1 MIPTMKAKSGSR
13 HKVFGNGDPLRV
25 RGLLDLGSNAVYI
38 WLVFGLVPAGSVGSS
53 RMFLDG
59 SEAEQPS
66 TAPSTKNEMAGLIAS
81 KDWSTTALGDANNW
95 SPTLKFIVGIM
106 TASGFP
112 MAVRWGPEFILIYN
126 DGYRAILADK
136 HPWALGLPF
145 RVVWPEVVSELIPLQ
160 EAILTGDSPGVYSE
174 DRPLTIRRRGMS
186 LETAHFTVSY
196 SPVPDP
202 SSPTGIGGVLVT
214 AVETSERLRVEK
226 ALELKTQELFEANQ
240 RLQNGQALYQSALA
254 AGRLGTWETDLV
266 AKTRLWT
273 PEGMAL
279 FGINLPD
286 GHGLVGGAQDEYWSA
301 LHPEDRHLMRKF
313 HELADKQDSFASD
326 YRVVWPDGT
335 TLWLRGHGR
344 VVARLP
350 DGKAHRL
357 VSIVA
362 DVTERKAAEDHA
374 QFLMHELSH
383 RSKNLLAVIQSIAR
397 RTART
402 TTTMDEFESRFG
414 NRLQGLAASHDVLIR
429 NSWQGAPLAA
439 LMRQQLMPFV
449 DVQSSR
455 VELTGPDISV
465 TAEAAQAIG
474 LAIHELATNAVKYGA
489 LSLPAGKV
497 KISWTF
503 DSESLTSR
511 ECLLKWVELDGPPV
525 VPPSRNGF
533 GHLVIGEMIERSL
546 NAKVAL
552 KFGTQGLEWSIS
564 IPATNLLIEAQ
575 TGTESILRP
584 DRRLDRA

>member
-1 MIPTMKAKSGSR
+1 M
-13 HKVFGNGDPLRV
+13 
-25 RGLLDLGSNAVYI
+25 
-38 WLVFGLVPAGSVGSS
+38 
-53 RMFLDG
+53 
-59 SEAEQPS
+59 
-66 TAPSTKNEMAGLIAS
+66 KNEMAGLIAS
-81 KDWSTTALGDANNW
+81 KDWSKTALGDTKNW
-95 SPTLKFIVGIM
+95 SPSLKLIVGIM

-160 EAILTGDSPGVYSE
+160 EAILAGESPGVYSE
-174 DRPLTIRRRGMS
+174 DRPLTIRRRGMN

-196 SPVPDP
+196 SPVPDA
-202 SSPTGIGGVLVT
+202 SSPTGVGGVLVT

-226 ALELKTQELFEANQ
+226 ALELKTQELFETNE
-240 RLQNGQALYQSALA
+240 RLQSGQALYRSALA
-254 AGRLGTWETDLV
+254 AGRMGTWETDLV

-286 GHGLVGGAQDEYWSA
+286 GRGHVGGAHDEYWSA
-301 LHPEDRHLMRKF
+301 LHPDDRHLMQKF
-313 HELADKQDSFASD
+313 HELADNQDSFSSE
-326 YRVVWPDGT
+326 YRVIWPDGT

-344 VVARLP
+344 VVARTT

-383 RSKNLLAVIQSIAR
+383 RSKNLLAVIQSISR

-402 TTTMDEFESRFG
+402 TTTMEDFETRFG
-414 NRLQGLAASHDVLIR
+414 QRLQGLAASHDVLVR
-429 NSWQGAPLAA
+429 NSWQGAPLAD
-439 LMRQQLMPFV
+439 LMRQQLIPFM

-455 VELTGPDISV
+455 VEIAGPDIIV
-465 TAEAAQAIG
+465 TAEATQAIG
-474 LAIHELATNAVKYGA
+474 LAIHELATNAIKYGA
-489 LSLPAGKV
+489 LSVPAGKIR
-497 KISWTF
+497 ISWAF
-503 DSESLTSR
+503 EIEARESPELV
-511 ECLLKWVELDGPPV
+511 LKWVEQGGPPV

-546 NAKVAL
+546 NAKVVL
-552 KFGTQGLEWSIS
+552 EFKPSGLEWSIS
-564 IPATNLLIEAQ
+564 IPATNLVIEVQA
-575 TGTESILRP
+575 GSENSPPRS
-584 DRRLDRA
+584 DGV

>member
-1 MIPTMKAKSGSR
+1 MSLDDSGAK
-13 HKVFGNGDPLRV
+13 
-25 RGLLDLGSNAVYI
+25 
-38 WLVFGLVPAGSVGSS
+38 
-53 RMFLDG
+53 
-59 SEAEQPS
+59 QQS

-81 KDWSTTALGDANNW
+81 KDWSKTALGDKNNW
-95 SPTLKFIVGIM
+95 SPSLKLIVGIM

-126 DGYRAILADK
+126 DGYRSILADK

-160 EAILTGDSPGVYSE
+160 EAILAGESPGVYSE

-186 LETAHFTVSY
+186 WETAHFTVSY

-202 SSPTGIGGVLVT
+202 SSPTGVGGVLVT

-226 ALELKTQELFEANQ
+226 ALEFKTQELFEANQ
-240 RLQNGQALYQSALA
+240 QLQNGQALYRSALA
-254 AGRLGTWETDLV
+254 AGRMGTWETDLV

-286 GHGLVGGAQDEYWSA
+286 GRGHVGGPQDEYWSA
-301 LHPEDRHLMRKF
+301 LHPDDRHLMRKF
-313 HELADKQDSFASD
+313 HELADNQDSFTSE

-344 VVARLP
+344 VVARTP

-362 DVTERKAAEDHA
+362 DVTDRKAAEDHA

-383 RSKNLLAVIQSIAR
+383 RTKNLLAVIQSISR

-402 TTTMDEFESRFG
+402 TTTMEEFESRFG
-414 NRLQGLAASHDVLIR
+414 RRLQGLAASHDVLVR
-429 NSWQGAPLAA
+429 NSWQGAPLAD
-439 LMRQQLMPFV
+439 LMRQQLMPFM
-449 DVQSSR
+449 DIQSSR
-455 VELTGPDISV
+455 VELTGPDIVV
-465 TAEAAQAIG
+465 TAEATQAIG
-474 LAIHELATNAVKYGA
+474 LAIHELATNAIKYGA
-489 LSLPAGKV
+489 LSVPAGKV
-497 KISWTF
+497 SISWAF
-503 DSESLTSR
+503 DSELLASR
-511 ECLLKWVELDGPPV
+511 ELLLKWVEQGGPRV

-533 GHLVIGEMIERSL
+533 GHLVICEMIERSL
-546 NAKVAL
+546 NAKVVL
-552 KFGTQGLEWSIS
+552 EFVTHGLEWSIS
-564 IPATNLLIEAQ
+564 MPATNLVIEAQ
-575 TGTESILRP
+575 TGSESSP
-584 DRRLDRA
+584 